1 MTFLLPAKSVHSLKM
16 TFASFSTVLGI
27 SNFSPPHFLGFLA
40 GLYAESLTY
49 AKSHTSNVKEFLELL
64 QSRLNYMYVNN
75 DREIILKRPGLNNM
89 NEAEPS

>member
-1 MTFLLPAKSVHSLKM
+1 M
-16 TFASFSTVLGI
+16 TFASFSTVLVI
-27 SNFSPPHFLGFLA
+27 SDFSPPHFLVFLA

-64 QSRLNYMYVNN
+64 QSTARGLNYMYVNN
-75 DREIILKRPGLNNM
+75 DREIILKRHGLNNM